1 MFGAKLVLSSF
12 CAANYVRT
20 AILTLSSKSLKSSC
34 KPIAFTEVDKSEPVT
49 ASLGKLM

>member
-20 AILTLSSKSLKSSC
+20 TLSSKSLKSSC
-34 KPIAFTEVDKSEPVT
+34 KPIDFTEVDKSEPVT
-49 ASLGKLM
+49 VEELM